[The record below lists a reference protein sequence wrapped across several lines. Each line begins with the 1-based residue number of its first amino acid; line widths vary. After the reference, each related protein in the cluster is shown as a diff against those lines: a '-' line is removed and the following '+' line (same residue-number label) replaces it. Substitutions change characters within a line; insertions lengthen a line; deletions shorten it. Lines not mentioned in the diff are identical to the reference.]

1 MRKTIDMTKINIKSD
16 KITPFGGIFSVMERF
31 DALLSKTIDLVL
43 GMRCKSNGYQYS
55 EIIRSLMCVY
65 FCGGSCV
72 EDVSNHL
79 MPHLSLH
86 PHLRTCYDSKYLQG
100 VPQTLSSRAKADL

>member
-1 MRKTIDMTKINIKSD
+1 MTKINIKSD

-31 DALLSKTIDLVL
+31 DTLLSKTIDLAL
-43 GMRCKSNGYQYS
+43 GMCCKSNGYQYS
-55 EIIRSLMCVY
+55 KIIRSLMCVY

-86 PHLRTCYDSKYLQG
+86 QERIFDEMNNGFGWARLPKSFM
-100 VPQTLSSRAKADL
+100 